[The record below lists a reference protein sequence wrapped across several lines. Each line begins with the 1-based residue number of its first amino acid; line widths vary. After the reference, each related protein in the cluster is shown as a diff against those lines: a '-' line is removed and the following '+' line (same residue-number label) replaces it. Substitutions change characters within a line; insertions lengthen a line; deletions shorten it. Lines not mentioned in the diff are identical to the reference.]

1 MRCRRWWVMGWES
14 LSLMS
19 SPSRGGADGER
30 GLKCSFSVPSV
41 LAGEQKVK
49 GDCPHPPNLIQ
60 CGRWSVTSVNETGP
74 CLGGSPRF
82 VRNRDTISKQNGKSG
97 LETPLCQGLSFAWAS
112 LVAQMVKN
120 LPEMQETPVQ
130 SLGQEDPLEKDM
142 AIHSS
147 TLGLPL
153 WLSW

>member
-1 MRCRRWWVMGWES
+1 MGWDS

>member
-1 MRCRRWWVMGWES
+1 MGWES

-19 SPSRGGADGER
+19 SPSRGWAEGER

>member
-1 MRCRRWWVMGWES
+1 MGWES

>member
-1 MRCRRWWVMGWES
+1 MGWES

-97 LETPLCQGLSFAWAS
+97 LETPLCQGLSFAR
-112 LVAQMVKN
+112 
-120 LPEMQETPVQ
+120 
-130 SLGQEDPLEKDM
+130 
-142 AIHSS
+142 
-147 TLGLPL
+147 
-153 WLSW
+153 